1 MRAACALLHYRP
13 AHKQDLI
20 LRHCLAEA
28 MPPVPRRMRR
38 PAAAGPYATNLD
50 TRARAYIDHALLK
63 ALIGVVEALTERVDK
78 NERSLQALLAGNAAA
93 AAALN
98 AADAARDSTAD

>member
-1 MRAACALLHYRP
+1 
-13 AHKQDLI
+13 
-20 LRHCLAEA
+20 

-38 PAAAGPYATNLD
+38 PAAAGPYAANLD

-93 AAALN
+93 ALN